1 MNYQQLH
8 DAVQSAAGLRLRL
21 RLQPMYGQGEIVF
34 PCTVAGGKYQISNRR
49 IPGYDQS
56 VSCAILDS
64 VQSQA
69 NRMEDALLA
78 DIRSGKLHL
87 PHLETDFS
95 AVEGLEKEIGKITC
109 FEAPHRIFD
118 AILRDSVD
126 SNGIHFPLS
135 EQGKD
140 VINANSKNA
149 TAIFQVSPASLLF
162 GSWDSTGVSGGL
174 GEKYTRCVVS
184 ELIGVAIE
192 EQVELSSKARNRAGI
207 RRDPLNISSQVNCV
221 QIAASEGDEIWKQ
234 RQAKSAK
241 DKDKAAV
248 INHGNI
254 VWPKAGE
261 TVHGGITCDY
271 IQQSTTISFAALRQL
286 HFLVGNQDQSSF
298 AHAVLAAIAL
308 HAAALNVERG
318 WHLRSRCDLVLDDGV
333 TPEWEILGAAPSKE
347 ALSSEVTRKV
357 LLDSIEAAKKAGL
370 PWNDAPIKL
379 TPSPALRELVTKSQ
393 KTHRETAA
401 SE

>member
-1 MNYQQLH
+1 MNYTTLH
-8 DAVQSAAGLRLRL
+8 QAVQSAAGLRLRI
-21 RLQPMYGQGEIVF
+21 RLQPMYGNGEIIF

-56 VSCAILDS
+56 VVSAILDS

-69 NRMEDALLA
+69 NRMEDALLS
-78 DIRSGKLHL
+78 DIRAGKLHL

-109 FEAPHRIFD
+109 FDAPHRIFD

-126 SNGIHFPLS
+126 ASGVHFPLTN
-135 EQGKD
+135 QGRA
-140 VINANSKNA
+140 VIKADSKNA
-149 TAIFQVSPASLLF
+149 AAIFQVSPASLLF

-184 ELIGVAIE
+184 ELVGINIEKAI
-192 EQVELSSKARNRAGI
+192 RAGTRI
-207 RRDPLNISSQVNCV
+207 DPLN
-221 QIAASEGDEIWKQ
+221 SEKNQNPDAILKATEDEMLALLK
-234 RQAKSAK
+234 KSRK
-241 DKDKAAV
+241 KFDKPSE
-248 INHGNI
+248 INHSSVPWEGGSEKM
-254 VWPKAGE
+254 P
-261 TVHGGITCDY
+261 HGGITCDY

-286 HFLVGNQDQSSF
+286 HFLVGGTDQSTY

-318 WHLRSRCDLVLDDGV
+318 WHLRSRCDLVLEDGV
-333 TPEWEILGAAPSKE
+333 IPEWETLGSSPTKE
-347 ALSSEVTRKV
+347 ALSSDVTRKV
-357 LLDSIEAAKKAGL
+357 LLEAIEAAKKAGL
-370 PWNDAPIKL
+370 PWNDTPIKL
-379 TPSPALRELVTKSQ
+379 TPSPALRELVVKSQ
-393 KTHRETAA
+393 KAHRETTT

>member
-1 MNYQQLH
+1 MNYTTLH
-8 DAVQSAAGLRLRL
+8 QAVQSAAGLRLRI
-21 RLQPMYGQGEIVF
+21 RLQPMYGNGEIIF

-56 VSCAILDS
+56 VVSAILDS

-69 NRMEDALLA
+69 NRMEDALLS
-78 DIRSGKLHL
+78 DIRAGKLHL

-109 FEAPHRIFD
+109 FDAPHRIFD

-126 SNGIHFPLS
+126 ASGVHFPLTN
-135 EQGKD
+135 QGRA
-140 VINANSKNA
+140 VIKADSKNA
-149 TAIFQVSPASLLF
+149 AAIFQVSPASLLF

-184 ELIGVAIE
+184 ELVGINIEQAI
-192 EQVELSSKARNRAGI
+192 RAGTRI
-207 RRDPLNISSQVNCV
+207 DPLN
-221 QIAASEGDEIWKQ
+221 SEKNQNPDAILKATEDVMLALLK
-234 RQAKSAK
+234 KSRK
-241 DKDKAAV
+241 KFDKPSE
-248 INHGNI
+248 INHSSVPWEGGSEKM
-254 VWPKAGE
+254 P
-261 TVHGGITCDY
+261 HGGITCDY
-271 IQQSTTISFAALRQL
+271 VQQSTTISFAALRQL
-286 HFLVGNQDQSSF
+286 HFLVGGTDQSTY

-333 TPEWEILGAAPSKE
+333 IPEWETLGSSPTKE
-347 ALSSEVTRKV
+347 ALSSDVTRKV
-357 LLDSIEAAKKAGL
+357 LLEAIEAAKKAGL
-370 PWNDAPIKL
+370 PWNDTPIKL
-379 TPSPALRELVTKSQ
+379 TPSPALRELVVKSQ
-393 KTHRETAA
+393 KAHRETAT

>member
-1 MNYQQLH
+1 MNYTTLH
-8 DAVQSAAGLRLRL
+8 QAVQSAAGLRLRI
-21 RLQPMYGQGEIVF
+21 RLQPMYGNGEIIF

-56 VSCAILDS
+56 VVSAILDS

-69 NRMEDALLA
+69 NRMEDALLS
-78 DIRSGKLHL
+78 DIRAGNLHL

-109 FEAPHRIFD
+109 FDAPHRIFD

-126 SNGIHFPLS
+126 ASGVHFPLTN
-135 EQGKD
+135 QGRA
-140 VINANSKNA
+140 VIKADSKNA
-149 TAIFQVSPASLLF
+149 AAIFQVSPASLLF

-184 ELIGVAIE
+184 ELVGINIEKAI
-192 EQVELSSKARNRAGI
+192 RAGTRI
-207 RRDPLNISSQVNCV
+207 DPLN
-221 QIAASEGDEIWKQ
+221 SEKNQNPDAILKATEDEMLALLK
-234 RQAKSAK
+234 KSRK
-241 DKDKAAV
+241 KFDKPSE
-248 INHGNI
+248 INHSSVPWEGGSEKM
-254 VWPKAGE
+254 P
-261 TVHGGITCDY
+261 HGGITCDY

-286 HFLVGNQDQSSF
+286 HFLVGGTDQSTY

-318 WHLRSRCDLVLDDGV
+318 WHLRSRCDLVLEDGV
-333 TPEWEILGAAPSKE
+333 IPEWETLGSSPTKE
-347 ALSSEVTRKV
+347 ALSSDVTRKV
-357 LLDSIEAAKKAGL
+357 LLEAIEAAKKAGL
-370 PWNDAPIKL
+370 LWNDTPIKL
-379 TPSPALRELVTKSQ
+379 TPSPALRELVVKSQ
-393 KTHRETAA
+393 KAHRETAT

>member
-1 MNYQQLH
+1 MNYTTLH
-8 DAVQSAAGLRLRL
+8 QAVQSAAGLRLRI
-21 RLQPMYGQGEIVF
+21 RLQPMYGNGEIIF

-56 VSCAILDS
+56 VVSAILDS

-69 NRMEDALLA
+69 NRMEDALLS
-78 DIRSGKLHL
+78 DIRAGKLHL

-109 FEAPHRIFD
+109 FDAPHRIFD

-126 SNGIHFPLS
+126 ASGVHFPLTN
-135 EQGKD
+135 QGRA
-140 VINANSKNA
+140 VIKADSKNA
-149 TAIFQVSPASLLF
+149 AAIFQVSPASLLF

-184 ELIGVAIE
+184 ELVGINIEQAI
-192 EQVELSSKARNRAGI
+192 RAGTRI
-207 RRDPLNISSQVNCV
+207 DPLN
-221 QIAASEGDEIWKQ
+221 SEKNQNPDAILKATKDEMLALLK
-234 RQAKSAK
+234 KSRK
-241 DKDKAAV
+241 KFDKPSE
-248 INHGNI
+248 INHSSVPWEGGSEKM
-254 VWPKAGE
+254 P
-261 TVHGGITCDY
+261 HGGITCDY
-271 IQQSTTISFAALRQL
+271 VQQSTTISFAALRQL
-286 HFLVGNQDQSSF
+286 HFLVGGTDQSTY

-333 TPEWEILGAAPSKE
+333 IPEWETLGSSPTKE
-347 ALSSEVTRKV
+347 ALSSDVTRKV
-357 LLDSIEAAKKAGL
+357 LLEAIEAAKKAGL
-370 PWNDAPIKL
+370 PWNDTPIKL
-379 TPSPALRELVTKSQ
+379 TPSPALRELVVKSQ
-393 KTHRETAA
+393 KAHRETAT

>member
-1 MNYQQLH
+1 
-8 DAVQSAAGLRLRL
+8 
-21 RLQPMYGQGEIVF
+21 MYGNGEIIF

-56 VSCAILDS
+56 VVSAILDS

-69 NRMEDALLA
+69 NRMEDALLS
-78 DIRSGKLHL
+78 DIRAGKLHL

-109 FEAPHRIFD
+109 FDAPHRIFD

-126 SNGIHFPLS
+126 ASGVHFPLTN
-135 EQGKD
+135 QGRA
-140 VINANSKNA
+140 VIKADSKNA

-184 ELIGVAIE
+184 ELVGINIEQAI
-192 EQVELSSKARNRAGI
+192 RAGTRI
-207 RRDPLNISSQVNCV
+207 DPLN
-221 QIAASEGDEIWKQ
+221 SEKNQNPDAILRATEDVMLALLK
-234 RQAKSAK
+234 KSRK
-241 DKDKAAV
+241 KFDKPSE
-248 INHGNI
+248 INHSSVPWEGGSEKM
-254 VWPKAGE
+254 P
-261 TVHGGITCDY
+261 HGGITCDY
-271 IQQSTTISFAALRQL
+271 VQQSTTISFAALRQL
-286 HFLVGNQDQSSF
+286 HFLVGGTDQSTY

-333 TPEWEILGAAPSKE
+333 IPEWETLGSSPTKE
-347 ALSSEVTRKV
+347 ALSSDVTRKV
-357 LLDSIEAAKKAGL
+357 LLEAIEAAKKAGL
-370 PWNDAPIKL
+370 PWNDTPIKL
-379 TPSPALRELVTKSQ
+379 TPSPALRELVVKSQ
-393 KTHRETAA
+393 KAHRETAT

>member
-1 MNYQQLH
+1 MNYTTLH
-8 DAVQSAAGLRLRL
+8 QAVQSAAGLRLRI
-21 RLQPMYGQGEIVF
+21 RLQPMYGNGEIIF

-56 VSCAILDS
+56 VVSAILDS

-69 NRMEDALLA
+69 NRMEDALLS
-78 DIRSGKLHL
+78 DIRAGKLHL

-109 FEAPHRIFD
+109 FDAPHRIFD

-126 SNGIHFPLS
+126 ASGVHFPLTN
-135 EQGKD
+135 QGRA
-140 VINANSKNA
+140 VIKADSKNA

-184 ELIGVAIE
+184 ELVGINIEQAI
-192 EQVELSSKARNRAGI
+192 RAGTRI
-207 RRDPLNISSQVNCV
+207 DPLN
-221 QIAASEGDEIWKQ
+221 SEKNQNPDAILRATEDEMLALLK
-234 RQAKSAK
+234 KSRK
-241 DKDKAAV
+241 KFDKPSE
-248 INHGNI
+248 INHSSVPWEGGSEKM
-254 VWPKAGE
+254 P
-261 TVHGGITCDY
+261 HGGITCDY
-271 IQQSTTISFAALRQL
+271 VQQSTTISFAALRQL
-286 HFLVGNQDQSSF
+286 HFLVGGTDQSTY

-333 TPEWEILGAAPSKE
+333 IPEWETLGSSPTKE
-347 ALSSEVTRKV
+347 ALSSDVTRKV
-357 LLDSIEAAKKAGL
+357 LLEAIEAAKKAGL
-370 PWNDAPIKL
+370 PWNDTPIKL
-379 TPSPALRELVTKSQ
+379 TPSPALRELVVKSQ
-393 KTHRETAA
+393 KAHRETAT

>member
-1 MNYQQLH
+1 MNYTTLH
-8 DAVQSAAGLRLRL
+8 QAVQSAAGLRLRI
-21 RLQPMYGQGEIVF
+21 RLQPMYGNGEIIF

-56 VSCAILDS
+56 VVCAILDS

-78 DIRSGKLHL
+78 DIRAGNLHL

-109 FEAPHRIFD
+109 FDAPHRIFD

-126 SNGIHFPLS
+126 ASGVHFPLTN
-135 EQGKD
+135 QGRA
-140 VINANSKNA
+140 VIKADSKNA
-149 TAIFQVSPASLLF
+149 AAIFQVSPASLLF

-184 ELIGVAIE
+184 ELVGINIEQAI
-192 EQVELSSKARNRAGI
+192 RAGTRI
-207 RRDPLNISSQVNCV
+207 DPLN
-221 QIAASEGDEIWKQ
+221 SEKNQNPDAILKATEDVMLALLK
-234 RQAKSAK
+234 KSRK
-241 DKDKAAV
+241 KFDKPSE
-248 INHGNI
+248 INHSSVPWEGGSEKM
-254 VWPKAGE
+254 P
-261 TVHGGITCDY
+261 HGGITCDY
-271 IQQSTTISFAALRQL
+271 VQQSTTISFAALRQL
-286 HFLVGNQDQSSF
+286 HFLVGGTDQSTY

-333 TPEWEILGAAPSKE
+333 IPEWETLGSSPTKE
-347 ALSSEVTRKV
+347 ALSSDVTRKV
-357 LLDSIEAAKKAGL
+357 LLEAIEAAKKAGL
-370 PWNDAPIKL
+370 PWNDTPIKL
-379 TPSPALRELVTKSQ
+379 TPSPALRELVVKSQ
-393 KTHRETAA
+393 KAHRETAT

>member
-1 MNYQQLH
+1 MNYTTLH
-8 DAVQSAAGLRLRL
+8 QAVQSAAGLRLRI
-21 RLQPMYGQGEIVF
+21 RLQPMYGNGEIIF

-56 VSCAILDS
+56 VVSAILDS

-69 NRMEDALLA
+69 NRMEDALLS
-78 DIRSGKLHL
+78 DIRAGKLHL

-109 FEAPHRIFD
+109 FDAPHRIFD

-126 SNGIHFPLS
+126 ASGVHFPLTN
-135 EQGKD
+135 QGRA
-140 VINANSKNA
+140 VIKADSKNA

-184 ELIGVAIE
+184 ELVGINIEQAI
-192 EQVELSSKARNRAGI
+192 RAGTRI
-207 RRDPLNISSQVNCV
+207 DPLN
-221 QIAASEGDEIWKQ
+221 SEKNQNPDAILKATKDEMLALLK
-234 RQAKSAK
+234 KSRK
-241 DKDKAAV
+241 KFDKPSE
-248 INHGNI
+248 INHSSVPWEGGSEKM
-254 VWPKAGE
+254 P
-261 TVHGGITCDY
+261 HGGITCDY
-271 IQQSTTISFAALRQL
+271 VQQSTTISFAALRQL
-286 HFLVGNQDQSSF
+286 HFLVGGTDQSTY

-333 TPEWEILGAAPSKE
+333 IPEWETLGSSPTKE
-347 ALSSEVTRKV
+347 ALSSDVTRKV
-357 LLDSIEAAKKAGL
+357 LLEAIEAAKKAGL
-370 PWNDAPIKL
+370 PWNDTPIKL
-379 TPSPALRELVTKSQ
+379 TPSPALRELVVKSQ
-393 KTHRETAA
+393 KAHRETAT

>member
-1 MNYQQLH
+1 MNYTTLH
-8 DAVQSAAGLRLRL
+8 QAVQSAAGLRLRI
-21 RLQPMYGQGEIVF
+21 RLQPMYGNGEIIF

-56 VSCAILDS
+56 VVSAILDS

-69 NRMEDALLA
+69 NRMEDALLS
-78 DIRSGKLHL
+78 DIRAGKLHL

-109 FEAPHRIFD
+109 FDAPHRIFD

-126 SNGIHFPLS
+126 ASGVHFPLTN
-135 EQGKD
+135 QGRA
-140 VINANSKNA
+140 VIKADSKNA
-149 TAIFQVSPASLLF
+149 AAIFQVSPASLLF

-184 ELIGVAIE
+184 ELVGINIEQAI
-192 EQVELSSKARNRAGI
+192 RAGTRI
-207 RRDPLNISSQVNCV
+207 DPLN
-221 QIAASEGDEIWKQ
+221 SEKNQNPDAILRATEDEMLALLK
-234 RQAKSAK
+234 KSRK
-241 DKDKAAV
+241 KFDKPSE
-248 INHGNI
+248 INHSSVPWEGGSEKM
-254 VWPKAGE
+254 P
-261 TVHGGITCDY
+261 HGGITCDY
-271 IQQSTTISFAALRQL
+271 VQQSTTISFAALRQL
-286 HFLVGNQDQSSF
+286 HFLVGGTDQSTY

-333 TPEWEILGAAPSKE
+333 IPEWETLGSSPTKE
-347 ALSSEVTRKV
+347 ALSSDVTRKV
-357 LLDSIEAAKKAGL
+357 LLEAIEAAKKAGL
-370 PWNDAPIKL
+370 PWNDTPIKL
-379 TPSPALRELVTKSQ
+379 TPSPALRELVVKSQ
-393 KTHRETAA
+393 KAHRETAT

>member
-1 MNYQQLH
+1 MNYTTLH
-8 DAVQSAAGLRLRL
+8 QAVQSAAGLRLRI
-21 RLQPMYGQGEIVF
+21 RLQPMYGNGEIIF

-56 VSCAILDS
+56 VVSAILDS

-69 NRMEDALLA
+69 NRMEDALLS
-78 DIRSGKLHL
+78 DIRAGKLHL

-109 FEAPHRIFD
+109 FDAPHRIFD

-126 SNGIHFPLS
+126 ASGVHFPLTN
-135 EQGKD
+135 QGRA
-140 VINANSKNA
+140 VIKADSKNA
-149 TAIFQVSPASLLF
+149 AAIFQVSPASLLF

-184 ELIGVAIE
+184 ELVGINIEQAI
-192 EQVELSSKARNRAGI
+192 RAGTRI
-207 RRDPLNISSQVNCV
+207 DPLN
-221 QIAASEGDEIWKQ
+221 SEKNQNPDAILRATEDVMLALLK
-234 RQAKSAK
+234 KSRK
-241 DKDKAAV
+241 KFDKPSE
-248 INHGNI
+248 INHSSVPWEGGSEKM
-254 VWPKAGE
+254 P
-261 TVHGGITCDY
+261 HGGITCDY
-271 IQQSTTISFAALRQL
+271 VQQSTTISFAALRQL
-286 HFLVGNQDQSSF
+286 HFLVGGTDQSTY

-333 TPEWEILGAAPSKE
+333 IPEWETLGSSPTKE
-347 ALSSEVTRKV
+347 ALSSDVTRKV
-357 LLDSIEAAKKAGL
+357 LLEAIEAAKKAGL
-370 PWNDAPIKL
+370 PWNDTPIKL
-379 TPSPALRELVTKSQ
+379 TPSPALRELVVKSQ
-393 KTHRETAA
+393 KAHRETAT

>member
-1 MNYQQLH
+1 MNYTTLH
-8 DAVQSAAGLRLRL
+8 QAVQSAAGLRLRI
-21 RLQPMYGQGEIVF
+21 RLQPMYGNGEIIF

-56 VSCAILDS
+56 VVSAILDS

-69 NRMEDALLA
+69 NRMEDALLS
-78 DIRSGKLHL
+78 DIRAGKLHL

-109 FEAPHRIFD
+109 FDAPHRIFD

-126 SNGIHFPLS
+126 ASGVHFPLTN
-135 EQGKD
+135 QGRA
-140 VINANSKNA
+140 VIKADSKNA

-184 ELIGVAIE
+184 ELVGINIEQAI
-192 EQVELSSKARNRAGI
+192 RAGTRI
-207 RRDPLNISSQVNCV
+207 DPLN
-221 QIAASEGDEIWKQ
+221 SEKNQNPDAILRATEDVMLALLK
-234 RQAKSAK
+234 KSRK
-241 DKDKAAV
+241 KFDKPSE
-248 INHGNI
+248 INHSSVPWEGGSEKM
-254 VWPKAGE
+254 P
-261 TVHGGITCDY
+261 HGGITCDY
-271 IQQSTTISFAALRQL
+271 VQQSTTISFAALRQL
-286 HFLVGNQDQSSF
+286 HFLVGGTDQSTY

-333 TPEWEILGAAPSKE
+333 IPEWETLGSSPTKE
-347 ALSSEVTRKV
+347 ALSSDVTRKV
-357 LLDSIEAAKKAGL
+357 LLEAIEAAKKAGL
-370 PWNDAPIKL
+370 PWNDTPIKL
-379 TPSPALRELVTKSQ
+379 TPSPALRELVVKSQ
-393 KTHRETAA
+393 KAHRETAT

>member
-1 MNYQQLH
+1 MNYTTLH
-8 DAVQSAAGLRLRL
+8 QAVQSAAGLRLRI
-21 RLQPMYGQGEIVF
+21 RLQPMYGNGEIIF

-56 VSCAILDS
+56 VVSAILDS

-69 NRMEDALLA
+69 NRMEDALLT
-78 DIRSGKLHL
+78 DIRAGNLHL

-109 FEAPHRIFD
+109 FDAPHRIFD

-126 SNGIHFPLS
+126 ASGVHFPLTN
-135 EQGKD
+135 QGRA
-140 VINANSKNA
+140 VIKADSKNA
-149 TAIFQVSPASLLF
+149 AAIFQVSPASLLF

-184 ELIGVAIE
+184 ELVGINIEKAI
-192 EQVELSSKARNRAGI
+192 RAGTRI
-207 RRDPLNISSQVNCV
+207 DPLN
-221 QIAASEGDEIWKQ
+221 SEKNQNPDAILRATEDEMLALLK
-234 RQAKSAK
+234 KSRK
-241 DKDKAAV
+241 KFDKPSE
-248 INHGNI
+248 INHSSVPWEGGSEKM
-254 VWPKAGE
+254 P
-261 TVHGGITCDY
+261 HGGITCDY

-286 HFLVGNQDQSSF
+286 HFLVGGTDQSTY

-318 WHLRSRCDLVLDDGV
+318 WHLRSRCDLVLEDGV
-333 TPEWEILGAAPSKE
+333 IPEWETLGSSPTKE
-347 ALSSEVTRKV
+347 ALSSDVTRKV
-357 LLDSIEAAKKAGL
+357 LLEAIEAAKKAGL
-370 PWNDAPIKL
+370 PWNDTPIKL
-379 TPSPALRELVTKSQ
+379 TPSPALRELVVKSQ
-393 KTHRETAA
+393 KAHRETTT